1 MQCRDQIAEN
11 RLFDRGLSNKVS
23 MKRNER
29 KIHKAE
35 GGAGQ
40 YIQGVHVR
48 VVNVILGNLHGING
62 VMRER
67 GTERFILRQHGPVL
81 VGFLFSYSFV
91 TRP

>member
-1 MQCRDQIAEN
+1 MQCRVQVAEN

-48 VVNVILGNLHGING
+48 VVNVILGNLNVINL
-62 VMRER
+62 VIRER
-67 GTERFILRQHGPVL
+67 G
-81 VGFLFSYSFV
+81 S
-91 TRP
+91 